1 MEFAVIGLGMFGR
14 NVALGLTQ
22 HRQSVLAIDSNEEQ
36 VRALSAELDAVV
48 CADATD
54 ETALRELHLE
64 RVACAVVTIGA
75 EAREAS
81 ILTTTLL
88 RQIGVPRIVARSFS
102 DLHARALLAVG
113 AHTVVNPEQEAGER
127 LARQLARPN
136 ILERLELGDNTELVE
151 IEAPETFVG
160 KTLIDLDV
168 RRKHA
173 ISVVAIRRGATVRAS
188 IEGTERLEEG
198 DVLVVIGAPAAIRR
212 VASLV

>member
-54 ETALRELHLE
+54 ETALRELRLE

-113 AHTVVNPEQEAGER
+113 AHAVVNPEQEAGER

>member
-113 AHTVVNPEQEAGER
+113 AHAVVNPEQEAGER

-173 ISVVAIRRGATVRAS
+173 ISVVAIRRGGSVQAS
-188 IEGTERLEEG
+188 IDGTERLERG
-198 DVLVVIGAPAAIRR
+198 DVLVVIGAPASIRR